1 MKKKSFK
8 ELFDQVKKRDTYW
21 TASLI
26 LDFTEGLHKIMEAN
40 RVTRSDLARRLGVS
54 PAYVTK
60 VLRGN
65 VNPSASQHQRWGLPS
80 TQAQTEGLRVD
91 PERRVKHCLKAK
103 SWRRRRIDFTVDSM
117 VRLIRAA
124 GGEVTIQVAPK
135 SHTKAKRNNLYKKQ
149 WMEKA
154 A

>member
-1 MKKKSFK
+1 
-8 ELFDQVKKRDTYW
+8 
-21 TASLI
+21 
-26 LDFTEGLHKIMEAN
+26 MEAN
-40 RVTRSDLARRLGVS
+40 RVTRSDLARYLGVS
-54 PAYVTK
+54 PAYLTK

-65 VNPSASQHQRWGLPS
+65 VNPLAPQHQRWGLPS

-124 GGEVTIQVAPK
+124 GGEVSIKVAPK
-135 SHTKAKRNNLYKKQ
+135 PKLKETTFIKNKG
-149 WMEKA
+149 
-154 A
+154 